1 VVKKR
6 LAWEA
11 VVVQDAAESGELL
24 QAKLRVRARLIESA
38 RLRRERGVPPASK
51 EAKEYGHP

>member
-1 VVKKR
+1 MKGR

-11 VVVQDAAESGELL
+11 VAAQDAAEIGDLL

-38 RLRRERGVPPASK
+38 RPRRERGVSPASK
-51 EAKEYGHP
+51 ESKEYGHP